1 MKGHTRTVAFLMT
14 RVKLPDKDEWGK
26 LKRVV
31 RYLNWTRYLKLSI
44 SVNDLGIL
52 KWYVD
57 GAHNV
62 HWDCKGH
69 AGAMFT
75 LGEGVVSSY
84 SRKVKHNTRSLTET
98 KLVGANMYMP

>member
-1 MKGHTRTVAFLMT
+1 MKGHTRTVAFLTT
-14 RVKLPDKDEWGK
+14 RVKSPDEDDWGK

-75 LGEGVVSSY
+75 LGEGAVSSY
-84 SRKVKHNTRSLTET
+84 SRKVKHNTRSSTET
-98 KLVGANMYMP
+98 ELVGANMYMP